1 MEVVPR
7 KRRPYST
14 LEKLEMKKTL
24 VALAAIASVSAF
36 AQTSVSI
43 TGNLDM
49 AGARFGG
56 TMNGNKGITTFT
68 TANGS
73 SSTSAINI
81 IATEDIGGGNSVTAF
96 FGLDPRSIAD
106 NGLGST
112 NNVGSAAT
120 SPNAVTATGLARH
133 EVYVQTTGAFGTIK
147 LGAPNSIA
155 LNVVGDATPMGTGVG
170 SGYAAASNTQL
181 SRIAPA
187 RYSRSLRY
195 DTQAMNGL
203 TASFLYA
210 PGADTSAVDAAG
222 SAYAAFLAPNARRVN
237 EIGLKYSNGPLN
249 VSFLNQSQSTAT
261 NYVGWYGTSDTSS
274 AAVNY
279 GATKYNFASAN
290 YNFGNTTVYGGAGS
304 GQEVMTYAASGALTN
319 TKASRYSVKH
329 TIGSLD
335 LLASQTKLLRTVQ
348 AATTTTNEN
357 ITGFQAVYNMS
368 KTSAAYLGYEKYDSG
383 TIASTANTT
392 SGTRNIT
399 SVGLRKSF

>member
-1 MEVVPR
+1 
-7 KRRPYST
+7 
-14 LEKLEMKKTL
+14 MKKTL

-36 AQTSVSI
+36 AQTTVSI

-56 TMNGNKGITTFT
+56 TMTGNKGITTFT
-68 TANGS
+68 TDKGT

-96 FGLDPRSIAD
+96 FGLDPRSLAD

-120 SPNAVTATGLARH
+120 SPNAVTATGLGRH

-147 LGAPNSIA
+147 MGAPNSIS
-155 LNVVGDATPMGTGVG
+155 LNVVGDATPMGTSMG
-170 SGYAAASNTQL
+170 SGYSASSNTQL

-187 RYSRSLRY
+187 RYSRSVRY
-195 DTQAMNGL
+195 DSPAMNGL
-203 TASFLYA
+203 TASLLFA

-249 VSFLNQSQSTAT
+249 VSFFNQSQSTAT

-274 AAVNY
+274 AAVYY

-290 YNFGNTTVYGGAGS
+290 YKFGDTTVYAGAGT
-304 GQEVMTYAASGALTN
+304 GQEVMTYAAAGSLYSTKTSRFAL
-319 TKASRYSVKH
+319 KH
-329 TIGSLD
+329 TIGNLD
-335 LLASQTKLLRTVQ
+335 LMATQTKLLRTVQ
-348 AATTTTNEN
+348 SGTTTLNEN
-357 ITGFQAVYNMS
+357 ITGFQALYNLS
-368 KTSAAYLGYEKYDSG
+368 KTSAAYLGYEKYDTG
-383 TIASTANTT
+383 TVASTANTT

-399 SVGLRKSF
+399 SIGLRKSF

>member
-1 MEVVPR
+1 
-7 KRRPYST
+7 
-14 LEKLEMKKTL
+14 MKKTL

-36 AQTSVSI
+36 AQTTVSI

-56 TMNGNKGITTFT
+56 TMTGNKGITTFT
-68 TANGS
+68 TDKGT

-96 FGLDPRSIAD
+96 FGLDPRSLAD

-120 SPNAVTATGLARH
+120 SPNAVTATGLGRH
-133 EVYVQTTGAFGTIK
+133 EVYVQTKGDFGTIK
-147 LGAPNSIA
+147 MGAPNSIS
-155 LNVVGDATPMGTGVG
+155 LNVVGDATPMGTSMG
-170 SGYAAASNTQL
+170 SGYSASSNTQL

-187 RYSRSLRY
+187 RYQRSIRY
-195 DTQAMNGL
+195 DSPTMNGL

-249 VSFLNQSQSTAT
+249 VSFFNQSQSTAT
-261 NYVGWYGTSDTSS
+261 NYVGWYGTSDTTS

-290 YNFGNTTVYGGAGS
+290 YKFGDTTVYGGAGT
-304 GQEVMTYAASGALTN
+304 GQEVMTYAAAGSLYS
-319 TKASRYSVKH
+319 TKTSRYALKH
-329 TIGSLD
+329 TIGNLD
-335 LLASQTKLLRTVQ
+335 LMATQTKLLRTLQ
-348 AATTTTNEN
+348 SGTTTLNEN
-357 ITGFQAVYNMS
+357 ITGFQALYNLS
-368 KTSAAYLGYEKYDSG
+368 KTSAAYLGYEKYDTG
-383 TIASTANTT
+383 TVASTANTT

-399 SVGLRKSF
+399 SIGLRKSF

>member
-1 MEVVPR
+1 
-7 KRRPYST
+7 
-14 LEKLEMKKTL
+14 MKKTL

-36 AQTSVSI
+36 AQTTVSI

-56 TMNGNKGITTFT
+56 TMTGNKGITTFT
-68 TANGS
+68 TDKGT

-81 IATEDIGGGNSVTAF
+81 IATEDIGGGNSVLAF
-96 FGLDPRSIAD
+96 FGLDPRSLAD

-120 SPNAVTATGLARH
+120 SPNAVTATGLGRH
-133 EVYVQTTGAFGTIK
+133 EVYVQTKGDFGTIK
-147 LGAPNSIA
+147 MGAPNSIS
-155 LNVVGDATPMGTGVG
+155 LNVVGDATPMGTSMG
-170 SGYAAASNTQL
+170 SGYSASSNTQL

-187 RYSRSLRY
+187 RYQRSIRY
-195 DTQAMNGL
+195 DSPTMNGL

-249 VSFLNQSQSTAT
+249 VSFFNQSQSTAT

-290 YNFGNTTVYGGAGS
+290 YKFGDTTVYGGAGT
-304 GQEVMTYAASGALTN
+304 GQEVMTYAAAGSLYS
-319 TKASRYSVKH
+319 TKASRYALKH
-329 TIGSLD
+329 TIGNLD
-335 LLASQTKLLRTVQ
+335 LMATQTKLLRTLQ
-348 AATTTTNEN
+348 SGTTTLNEN
-357 ITGFQAVYNMS
+357 ITGFQALYNLS
-368 KTSAAYLGYEKYDSG
+368 KTSAAYLGYEKYDTG
-383 TIASTANTT
+383 TVASTANTT

-399 SVGLRKSF
+399 SIGLRKSF